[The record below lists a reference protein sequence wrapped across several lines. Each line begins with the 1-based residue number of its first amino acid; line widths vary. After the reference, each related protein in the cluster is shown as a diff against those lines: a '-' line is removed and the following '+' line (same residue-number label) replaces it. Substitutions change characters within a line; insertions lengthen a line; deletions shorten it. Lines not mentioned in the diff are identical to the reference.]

1 MPASLYYEEK
11 ALNQILK
18 KEAFTATKSY
28 LGLSSFKL
36 EAGELTKKTTGTE
49 FTAKEPTSG
58 NGWQRV
64 QLDEM
69 EWTVTKAEG
78 ATGFTIYENKN
89 AIKGGGAAN
98 EFKKVTGGE
107 VVCRTFAI
115 CDAATNGNI
124 LAFGTL
130 AVNIT
135 VNSAATVEVAA
146 KELKLE
152 AE

>member
-1 MPASLYYEEK
+1 VPASLAYEEK
-11 ALNQILK
+11 VLNQILK
-18 KEAFTATKSY
+18 KEAFTATKSF

-58 NGWQRV
+58 NGWVRV
-64 QLDEM
+64 EMDEL

-89 AIKGGGAAN
+89 AIKGAGGAG
-98 EFKKVTGGE
+98 EFKKVTAGE
-107 VVCRTFAI
+107 VVTRTFAV

-135 VNSAATVEVAA
+135 VNSAATLEIAVGALKIEVE
-146 KELKLE
+146 
-152 AE
+152 